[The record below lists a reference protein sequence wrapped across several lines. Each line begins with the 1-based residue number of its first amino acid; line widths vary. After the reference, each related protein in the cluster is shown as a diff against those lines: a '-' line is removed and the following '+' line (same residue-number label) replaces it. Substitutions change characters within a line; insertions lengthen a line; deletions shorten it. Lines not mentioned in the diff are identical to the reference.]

1 MQEVP
6 QPVSEKGNF
15 DAVKNYILKHIIK
28 DAKVKSML
36 ILYKLYGLS
45 VGVSRYCNKL
55 HKKKERQISQQNPQI
70 FNVSSVPQ
78 ITWFFSAEA
87 IISGKINRCCG
98 SNKQKRNKGK
108 VKNKTM

>member
-45 VGVSRYCNKL
+45 VGVSRYRNKL
-55 HKKKERQISQQNPQI
+55 HKKKRGKFANKTQRFSMSVPFRKLLGFSQQ
-70 FNVSSVPQ
+70 
-78 ITWFFSAEA
+78 
-87 IISGKINRCCG
+87 
-98 SNKQKRNKGK
+98 KQ
-108 VKNKTM
+108 